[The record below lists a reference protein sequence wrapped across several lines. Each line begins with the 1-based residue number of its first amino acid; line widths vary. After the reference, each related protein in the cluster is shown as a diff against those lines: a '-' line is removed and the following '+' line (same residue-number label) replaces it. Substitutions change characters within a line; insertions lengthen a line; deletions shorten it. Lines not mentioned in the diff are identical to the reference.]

1 MSAKRHKLIRKL
13 ARLEEPEDTKA
24 RTKLVK
30 KYKQLEYTPS
40 YLQQKLDEGD

>member
-13 ARLEEPEDTKA
+13 ARLEAPEDAKTY
-24 RTKLVK
+24 TKLVK

-40 YLQQKLDEGD
+40 YLQHKLDEGD